1 MKVIVC
7 GAGQVGANIA
17 RHLATE
23 NNNVTV
29 IDRSPELIRKI
40 GDTLDVQAMVGHA
53 SHPGVLEQAGAGD
66 TDMLIAVTFADEVN
80 MVACQ
85 VAHSLFNV
93 PTKIAR
99 IRHQNYLLPIWAD
112 LFSRDHMPIDHIIS
126 PEIEVARAISHRLQA
141 PGAFDMIPLG
151 DGAVRVIGVRT
162 DAECPLLDT
171 PLRQLTTL
179 FPDLHISIVGII
191 REGRTIVP
199 TGNDQILAG
208 DEIYFVAESGHVSR
222 AMASF
227 GHEETE
233 ARRVVVVG
241 AGNIGLFL
249 AQEIENHHP
258 GVMTRLIESDQA
270 RARYAAGALDRSVVV
285 HGNALD
291 PEILAEANVSAA
303 ETVISVTND
312 DKVNILAALLGQA
325 VRLSARD
332 HPHERTG
339 LRAVGDHAGGR
350 RRGQSAGDDR
360 VDHPAARAHAAASA
374 RFTPCAKASARSS
387 RPRPSKPAASSAPPL
402 RQIKLDKGIII
413 GAVIRNGE
421 VHLPRGDTVI
431 QVHDLVIL
439 FATPQAVKKVEKLFA
454 VRLEYF

>member
-40 GDTLDVQAMVGHA
+40 GDTLDVQAMVGYA

-199 TGNDQILAG
+199 TGDDQILAG
-208 DEIYFVAESGHVSR
+208 DEIYFVAESGHVAR

-258 GVMTRLIESDQA
+258 GVMTRLIESDEA
-270 RARYAAGALDRSVVV
+270 RARLAAGALDRSVVV

-312 DKVNILAALLGQA
+312 DKVNFLAALLAKRSGCPRA
-325 VRLSARD
+325 ITLMNELAFEPLVTTLGVDVVVNPRAMTVS
-332 HPHERTG
+332 TI
-339 LRAVGDHAGGR
+339 LRHV
-350 RRGQSAGDDR
+350 RRGR
-360 VDHPAARAHAAASA
+360 I
-374 RFTPCAKASARSS
+374 RSVYAL
-387 RPRPSKPAASSAPPL
+387 REGVGEVIEAEALETSSVVGAPL

-413 GAVIRNGE
+413 GAVIRGGE